1 MAAGNREAITIR
13 INQLAEQVTSAAGLE
28 LVEATMLG
36 GGGARLVRVFIDKAE
51 GVSHADCE
59 KISHDLGAL
68 LDSEDVIP
76 GGGYQLEV
84 SSPGVERALKRPAE
98 YERFL
103 GQKARIVLR
112 EPVENKRRWEGKLA
126 GISGTVVTLEPAA
139 GRTIQFTL
147 DQVEKANLKFEW

>member
-13 INQLAEQVTSAAGLE
+13 INQLAEQVASAAGLE

-59 KISHDLGAL
+59 KVSHDLGAL

-76 GGGYQLEV
+76 GGGYHLEV

-112 EPVENKRRWEGKLA
+112 EPVENQRRWEGKLA
-126 GISGTVVTLEPAA
+126 GISGSVVTLEPAA

>member
-1 MAAGNREAITIR
+1 MAAGNREAIVIR
-13 INQLAEQVTSAAGLE
+13 INQLAEQVTTAAGLE
-28 LVEATMLG
+28 LVDATMLG
-36 GGGARLVRVFIDKAE
+36 GGGARLVRVFIDKPE
-51 GVSHADCE
+51 GVSHSDCE
-59 KISHDLGAL
+59 RVSHDLGAL

-112 EPVENKRRWEGKLA
+112 EPVENQRRWEGKLA

>member
-112 EPVENKRRWEGKLA
+112 EPVENQRRWEGKLA
-126 GISGTVVTLEPAA
+126 GISGSVVTLEPAA